1 MTMAS
6 PTSLF
11 VTCGRRMRAGSSHG
25 LPLGALERRQDGG
38 AGRPAGELP
47 AGAGACDRRAVVAQD
62 DRGVLA
68 LPVEALGERARP
80 ALEAQLADVGLERQ
94 CRAFRRAE
102 RRLDGG
108 VHLRL
113 RPERRGP
120 VAPGLGA
127 VGDDH
132 QAGGVLPQCVLD
144 LVRGHAGHPDA
155 RDGDTVR
162 DDAVRVCRMG
172 LAVGFL
178 GPGRRLDAD
187 ERHRDHGDQ
196 GHGPRAPAR
205 HAVLAVAQRLA
216 SSDSVTR
223 RSCSRFRSPAT
234 VTTRSS
240 VSAQM

>member
-1 MTMAS
+1 MAG

-11 VTCGRRMRAGSSHG
+11 VTCGRRMRAGSATGSAR
-25 LPLGALERRQDGG
+25 ALERPQTAMRVDQR
-38 AGRPAGELP
+38 ASSRPERARVIVGRLS
-47 AGAGACDRRAVVAQD
+47 RRTIAAF
-62 DRGVLA
+62 LT

-80 ALEAQLADVGLERQ
+80 ALEAPLADVGLERQ
-94 CRAFRRAE
+94 RRALRRAE

-108 VHLRL
+108 VDLCL

-120 VAPGLGA
+120 IAPGLGA

-132 QAGGVLPQCVLD
+132 QAGRVLPQSVLD

-196 GHGPRAPAR
+196 GHGSRAPAR